1 MTAVGVA
8 CGAMLTLRPA
18 LPTATK
24 DPKLRNALESR
35 RVRALTGRE
44 HEILRLIASAKS
56 NREIADILSIK
67 RGTVRSHRTAI
78 ARKLGISSV
87 AELTYYA
94 IEHRV
99 VRG

>member
-1 MTAVGVA
+1 
-8 CGAMLTLRPA
+8 MLTLQPV

-24 DPKLRNALESR
+24 DPKLRNGLESR
-35 RVRALTGRE
+35 RVRALTGRQ

-56 NREIADILSIK
+56 NKEIAEILSIK

-78 ARKLGISSV
+78 ARKLGISNA

-94 IEHRV
+94 IEHCL
-99 VRG
+99 VRGQR